1 MEVGDTGS
9 SNMKAGMVRVTCF
22 NRTAYL
28 QRTLSPVVDLFFK
41 NLFAGL
47 TVADLVFP
55 W

>member
-9 SNMKAGMVRVTCF
+9 SDMKAGMVRVTSF
-22 NRTAYL
+22 HYTLYL
-28 QRTLSPVVDLFFK
+28 HRTLDPVVDLFSH
-41 NLFAGL
+41 LFAGL